1 MDALYNMDNLNDTI
15 VGVPNVQH
23 ITIVLGDIKMVD
35 KVQRKSA
42 ELLFF
47 WVACCFAMQQ
57 IRHA

>member
-1 MDALYNMDNLNDTI
+1 MDNLNDTI